1 MWRAVPSAS
10 RLSSAWNLGVMAGE
24 KPWQRGLLMGGV
36 FLQVAQRDRGGGGGG
51 AASCG
56 LQRMG
61 VRRYGGAKTRGY
73 GSRMSVAPWSGFVMV
88 RIVAPGKA
96 AKCKQ
101 HLSCQRWLALGCMR
115 PRLAL
120 GKTLAGRRSGSK
132 PRAEVLAPR
141 VLEAAGPLSR
151 ALGYVKGYL
160 GA

>member
-1 MWRAVPSAS
+1 MWRAVPSPS
-10 RLSSAWNLGVMAGE
+10 RLFSAGKLVGVAGE
-24 KPWQRGLLMGGV
+24 KPWPRGLLMGGI
-36 FLQVAQRDRGGGGGG
+36 FCKVAQRGRGAEGRGPTC
-51 AASCG
+51 CG

-61 VRRYGGAKTRGY
+61 VRRYGGAKARGH
-73 GSRMSVAPWSGFVMV
+73 GSRISAAPWSGFVMV

-101 HLSCQRWLALGCMR
+101 HLSCQRWLALGCML

-141 VLEAAGPLSR
+141 VLEAA
-151 ALGYVKGYL
+151 
-160 GA
+160 